1 MAASRLL
8 PPLLLLVGPPATR
21 IDVVYVRA
29 NPKSR
34 PYVAYRTSPFDQDVG
49 GGSVPLRIMED
60 GVETGGGVGVVGPP
74 KKNEVN
80 RRPRGVVGG
89 VPGGEDPMLQEIEP
103 SPLVLLPIPPR
114 GIPLLCPSPRS
125 GDISTCLRLEK
136 GL

>member
-1 MAASRLL
+1 MAASLLL

-60 GVETGGGVGVVGPP
+60 GVETGGGSGSSVP
-74 KKNEVN
+74 
-80 RRPRGVVGG
+80 RRRT
-89 VPGGEDPMLQEIEP
+89 
-103 SPLVLLPIPPR
+103 R
-114 GIPLLCPSPRS
+114 
-125 GDISTCLRLEK
+125 
-136 GL
+136 